1 MFVQI
6 HKKHIKYNTCFQ
18 CVMDIYSLYHL
29 TILSEK
35 KQAKKNNRIIC
46 TPSGGGVHTNT
57 SSGGHTHA
65 LGLSLGVVQ
74 DEKKNAFSR

>member
-18 CVMDIYSLYHL
+18 CVAYSLYHL

-35 KQAKKNNRIIC
+35 EHMQKKQNNQIC

-57 SSGGHTHA
+57 SSGCHTHA
-65 LGLSLGVVQ
+65 LGLSLGVV
-74 DEKKNAFSR
+74 